1 MKLLKLDSGD
11 FDLSLFLNCE
21 HKKYIS
27 NKGGLLNVVV
37 GWSLAKEMG
46 ASIRNHKIDE
56 NTYWTFLPTEKRK
69 IFQEHLEEFRL
80 IALNKV
86 KKGKKLIDINPLD
99 NESKESLILF
109 IQDELA
115 GCIGYLFK
123 NKLYIYNGN
132 SIYHLDIGLLTFMSW
147 DIIDNIKNMIEIREL
162 IEQDYSEYLDYLDI
176 KYIPYLLNAEENT
189 FSRDVC

>member
-1 MKLLKLDSGD
+1 M
-11 FDLSLFLNCE
+11 E
-21 HKKYIS
+21 
-27 NKGGLLNVVV
+27 
-37 GWSLAKEMG
+37 
-46 ASIRNHKIDE
+46 
-56 NTYWTFLPTEKRK
+56 
-69 IFQEHLEEFRL
+69 
-80 IALNKV
+80 V